1 MAKLLT
7 IHKVPGV
14 LRVPGVPKVHRF
26 IAMAVVLALAGGA
39 GPSAQQGQKP
49 VEQPRFEGSTSIT
62 LVSVDV
68 VVRDSKG
75 EVVRGLTAKDFTILE
90 DGKPQKIDNFS
101 FQEIASSAP
110 AGALDVQLLDGL
122 EDKVRAEA
130 ARAATAT
137 AATPEPA
144 APAGD
149 PAGTMNRRMLMI
161 MFDVSSMQPDDVQRA
176 VEDARDWVGEK
187 MTGADLIAIITIG
200 TRLNVLTDFTSSK
213 EEALTALQ
221 KLAYNEGTEVD
232 PQSVATAA
240 TEADAAEAGTTTT
253 EADAF
258 QEFNNDVR
266 LRALKTV
273 CQELAP
279 IQQKKALLYFSAGMN
294 RSGEDNQIELRN
306 ATSTCNR
313 GNVSIYPVDTRGLQ
327 AVAAGGG
334 AASRG
339 NGRSLLT
346 GQGMRG
352 FQQLNQSQETLTT
365 LAADTG
371 GRAFTDTNDFGDA
384 FARVQRD
391 LAAYYLLGYSST
403 NPSRDGRFRRITV
416 RVNANRP
423 ELKGISVDAR
433 QGYYAGRSFANT
445 NNRDREAQLDD
456 QLQAAVSS
464 TDVPMVVGTGYFRQQ
479 GGGQGQ
485 DPRDPRANNRN
496 LERFYVPIALAV
508 PGFAIPVADKAT
520 EVQIDVKGEVRD
532 EQSRVIGRLRETIKV
547 PSGGADTLAGRQ
559 VFYQSGLS
567 LPPGRFIVKVVLR
580 ENTGGAV
587 GSFEAPIIV
596 PPLND
601 SKVMKVSS
609 VVMSTQVQKA
619 AAGRTDNPL
628 VRDGVQL
635 LPNLTRAVGRNQKV
649 YFYYEVYDPALTAES
664 PDLRTSLAFYRG
676 GVKVFETPMVT
687 RTMLDEAARRAV
699 VFQFEVPAEQF
710 KPGTYTCQINIVDA
724 IASTVAFPR
733 LSFVVMD

>member
-1 MAKLLT
+1 
-7 IHKVPGV
+7 
-14 LRVPGVPKVHRF
+14 
-26 IAMAVVLALAGGA
+26 
-39 GPSAQQGQKP
+39 
-49 VEQPRFEGSTSIT
+49 
-62 LVSVDV
+62 VDV
-68 VVRDSKG
+68 VVRDGKG
-75 EVVRGLTAKDFTILE
+75 EVVRGLTAKDFTVLE
-90 DGKPQKIDNFS
+90 DGKPQKIENFS
-101 FQEIASSAP
+101 FQEIATSAQ
-110 AGALDVQLLDGL
+110 AGALDVQLLEGL
-122 EDKVRAEA
+122 EEKVRAEA
-130 ARAATAT
+130 ARAASATTPTAD
-137 AATPEPA
+137 PVV
-144 APAGD
+144 PAGD
-149 PAGTMNRRMLMI
+149 PNGTLNRRMLTI

-187 MTGADLIAIITIG
+187 MTGADLVAIITIG

-213 EEALTALQ
+213 EEALGALQ

-232 PQSVATAA
+232 PASVATAA

-294 RSGEDNQIELRN
+294 RGGEDNQIELRN

-327 AVAAGGG
+327 AVAAGGS

-339 NGRSLLT
+339 NGRNLLT
-346 GQGMRG
+346 GGGMRG

-416 RVNANRP
+416 RVNTNRP

-479 GGGQGQ
+479 GGGGQGP

-496 LERFYVPIALAV
+496 FERFFVPIALAV

-532 EQSRVIGRLRETIKV
+532 EQSRVISKLRETIKV
-547 PSGGADTLAGRQ
+547 PSGGAETLAGRQ
-559 VFYQSGLS
+559 IFYQTGLS

-601 SKVMKVSS
+601 NKVMKVSS

-649 YFYYEVYDPALTAES
+649 YFYYEVYDPALTDQS
-664 PDLRTSLAFYRG
+664 LDLRTSLAFYRG
-676 GVKVFETPMVT
+676 GVKVFETPQVT
-687 RTMLDEAARRAV
+687 RTMLDEPNRRAV

-710 KPGTYTCQINIVDA
+710 KAGTYTCQINIVDA
-724 IASTVAFPR
+724 IASNVAFPR
-733 LSFVVMD
+733 LSFVVME

>member
-1 MAKLLT
+1 M
-7 IHKVPGV
+7 
-14 LRVPGVPKVHRF
+14 
-26 IAMAVVLALAGGA
+26 LALAVGGA
-39 GPSAQQGQKP
+39 GTSAQQGQKP
-49 VEQPRFEGSTSIT
+49 ADQPRFEGATSIT

-75 EVVRGLTAKDFTILE
+75 EVVRGLTAKDFTVLE
-90 DGKPQKIDNFS
+90 DGKAQKIDNFS
-101 FQEIASSAP
+101 FQEIATSAP

-122 EDKVRAEA
+122 EEKVRAEA
-130 ARAATAT
+130 ARAVSATTPT
-137 AATPEPA
+137 AEPV

-149 PAGTMNRRMLMI
+149 PTGTMNRRMLTI

-176 VEDARDWVGEK
+176 VEDARDWVAEK
-187 MTGADLIAIITIG
+187 MTGADLVALITVG

-213 EEALTALQ
+213 EEALGALQ

-240 TEADAAEAGTTTT
+240 TEADAADSSTTTT

-327 AVAAGGG
+327 AVAAGGS
-334 AASRG
+334 ASSRG

-346 GQGMRG
+346 GSGMRG
-352 FQQLNQSQETLTT
+352 FQQINQSQETLTT

-403 NPSRDGRFRRITV
+403 NPARDGRFRRITV

-423 ELKGISVDAR
+423 ELKGLSVEAR
-433 QGYYAGRSFANT
+433 LGYYAGRSFSNT

-485 DPRDPRANNRN
+485 DPRDPRANNRGF
-496 LERFYVPIALAV
+496 ERFYVPIAVAV
-508 PGFAIPVADKAT
+508 PGFAVPVAANAT

-532 EQSRVIGRLRETIKV
+532 EQGRVIGRLRETIKV
-547 PSGGADTLAGRQ
+547 PSGGAETLAGRQ

-567 LPPGRFIVKVVLR
+567 LPPGRFVVKVVLR

-587 GSFEAPIIV
+587 GSFEAPIFV
-596 PPLND
+596 PQLND
-601 SKVMKVSS
+601 NKVMKVSS

-619 AAGRTDNPL
+619 AAGRSDNPL

-649 YFYYEVYDPALTAES
+649 YFYYEVYDPALTAQS

-676 GVKVFETPMVT
+676 GVKVFETPMVQ
-687 RTMLDEAARRAV
+687 RTMMDEEARKAV

-733 LSFVVMD
+733 LTFVVME

>member
-1 MAKLLT
+1 MVLL
-7 IHKVPGV
+7 
-14 LRVPGVPKVHRF
+14 
-26 IAMAVVLALAGGA
+26 LALAGGA

-49 VEQPRFEGSTSIT
+49 PDQPRFESGTSIT
-62 LVSVDV
+62 IVSVDV

-75 EVVRGLTAKDFTILE
+75 DVVRGLTAKDFTVLE

-101 FQEIASSAP
+101 FQEIAAAP
-110 AGALDVQLLDGL
+110 AGALDVQLLEGL

-144 APAGD
+144 VPAGD

-176 VEDARDWVGEK
+176 VEDAREWVGEK
-187 MTGADLIAIITIG
+187 MTGADLIAIVTIG

-213 EEALTALQ
+213 EEALGALQ
-221 KLAYNEGTEVD
+221 QLAYNEGTEVD

-240 TEADAAEAGTTTT
+240 TEAEAAEAGTTT

-479 GGGQGQ
+479 GGGGQGP
-485 DPRDPRANNRN
+485 DPRDPRPNNRN
-496 LERFYVPIALAV
+496 FERFYVPIALAV

-547 PSGGADTLAGRQ
+547 PSGGAETLAGRQ

-733 LSFVVMD
+733 LTFVVME